1 MPGITWDSKLAA
13 VAGQH
18 AKKIEKAFGY
28 TTVGELLQHYP
39 RRYVPRDKLSKIDS
53 LVVDDHVTV
62 LARVA
67 DATQH
72 PYRDRRTGRM
82 AFRLEVL
89 LETDGADLTLTFFD
103 RAAHTAKWRE
113 NQLRP
118 GSTGLFSGKVG
129 RFRNKWQLTNPQTMM
144 FGSGE
149 DGEALAHAELEML
162 PNLIPI
168 YPATAGIQSWQI
180 SRAIATA
187 LDLVDHVPEILTPDA
202 LRAHD
207 LLSAVRALQW
217 IHRPDSREERHAA
230 VKRLRFDEAFVTQ
243 TVLA

>member
-113 NQLRP
+113 NRPVLRQ
-118 GSTGLFSGKVG
+118 G
-129 RFRNKWQLTNPQTMM
+129 RT
-144 FGSGE
+144 
-149 DGEALAHAELEML
+149 
-162 PNLIPI
+162 
-168 YPATAGIQSWQI
+168 
-180 SRAIATA
+180 
-187 LDLVDHVPEILTPDA
+187 VPEQVA
-202 LRAHD
+202 AHQPAD
-207 LLSAVRALQW
+207 DDV
-217 IHRPDSREERHAA
+217 
-230 VKRLRFDEAFVTQ
+230 RLRGGRRGARARRARDAPEPHPDLSGDGRHP
-243 TVLA
+243 VLADLPRHRDRA